1 MQEIRLYIY
10 TDAPMTTEDRGSA
23 AYLLQYV
30 KEGRE
35 IGSRADSITFI
46 SRNQKGATLE
56 AIIAALTRI
65 NDANT
70 AHLTIICH
78 TPGVIQAINQSLY
91 TKWALNGWTNSRG
104 KEVEYA
110 TEWQRIVQLIKDKAP
125 EITAR
130 APAADE
136 SEIMYQLGAGYF
148 LPEAKMA

>member
-136 SEIMYQLGAGYF
+136 SEIMCQLGAGYF

>member
-110 TEWQRIVQLIKDKAP
+110 EEWQRIIQLMNDKTP
-125 EITAR
+125 EVTAR

-136 SEIMYQLGAGYF
+136 SEIMCQLGAGYF